1 MRRARRH
8 AVCAVALQAVLAI
21 PAGAGDDSAKIYTAK
36 CQTCHGVE
44 GKSPFPDLSLVD
56 DKWLH
61 GGSVAEITKVIE
73 EGVSGKAMAP
83 FKSQLTKDEIDALA
97 KYVRALSRKGKSE
110 KGASGK

>member
-1 MRRARRH
+1 M
-8 AVCAVALQAVLAI
+8 VLQVLLAI
-21 PAGAGDDSAKIYTAK
+21 PAGADDDPARIYATK
-36 CQTCHGVE
+36 CQTCHGVD

-73 EGVSGKAMAP
+73 EGVTGKAMAP
-83 FKSQLTKDEIDALA
+83 FKSQLTKEQIDALA
-97 KYVRALSRKGKSE
+97 KYVRSLSKKGKTE